1 MPHCEK
7 IKLWYVLMFIF
18 IGITINS
25 NTGCVFSRLIYPSMS
40 DSGSTTFFQLIYGY
54 LKIYLRFVTGK
65 FSIQASQKLL
75 YEEEHQ

>member
-1 MPHCEK
+1 
-7 IKLWYVLMFIF
+7 
-18 IGITINS
+18 
-25 NTGCVFSRLIYPSMS
+25 MS
-40 DSGSTTFFQLIYGY
+40 GSGSTTFFQLIYGY